1 MEELKNFTITKEDG
15 SKELCMVA
23 FTYDSPVYN
32 KKYVAYTNGKFDKDG
47 KLEMYT
53 SILEGTVDNPIIK
66 KITTEEEQYMM
77 YDRLIEF
84 ENEVNEFIKKEREKL
99 SSTDNN

>member
-1 MEELKNFTITKEDG
+1 MDEIKNFTITKEDG

-32 KKYVAYTNGKFDKDG
+32 KKYVAYTNGKFNNEG

-53 SILEGTVDNPIIK
+53 SILEGGTPDNPILKPI
-66 KITTEEEQYMM
+66 IDEQEQYMM
-77 YDRLIEF
+77 YDVLIEF
-84 ENEVNEFIKKEREKL
+84 EKDVNEFIKKQRE
-99 SSTDNN
+99 NMNGN